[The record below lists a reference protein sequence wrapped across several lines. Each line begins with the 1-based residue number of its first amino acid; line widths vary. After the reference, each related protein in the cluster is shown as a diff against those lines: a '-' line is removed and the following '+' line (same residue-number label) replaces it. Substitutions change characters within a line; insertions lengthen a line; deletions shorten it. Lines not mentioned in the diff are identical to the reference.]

1 MEAANSH
8 ERSAGAPAAPLSDL
22 RSRDLKALARIEH
35 DIDRLGL
42 REHVRHL
49 DAWGYTVIK
58 GALDDNQI
66 MSARQAISRRV
77 ERVYG
82 SSPDL
87 LEAQA
92 EDFSGLSYQPYLLY
106 DDPVF
111 PEILMLERPLA
122 LITYLLGESC
132 HLSSIGS
139 HFKGPGGE
147 PLRLHSDNGNGIPSP
162 FPAYSQVANVNYALT
177 PYSKEAGALAIV
189 PGSHRLARHPSSRE
203 FELHGEAANP
213 NVCSMDIDPGDAVIW
228 HGNTWHGS
236 FRREIP
242 GIRMNL
248 SVYFARQYVVPQERQ
263 ATDDLAALLEAHP
276 NNARLARLLGAKQP
290 YGWQAQGPDYTK
302 MAQNPSGQFD

>member
-8 ERSAGAPAAPLSDL
+8 ERSPGAPAAPLSDL

-42 REHVRHL
+42 HEHVRYL

-58 GALDDNQI
+58 GALNDHQI

-82 SSPDL
+82 CSPDL

-147 PLRLHSDNGNGIPSP
+147 PLRLP
-162 FPAYSQVANVNYALT
+162 
-177 PYSKEAGALAIV
+177 V
-189 PGSHRLARHPSSRE
+189 P
-203 FELHGEAANP
+203 
-213 NVCSMDIDPGDAVIW
+213 
-228 HGNTWHGS
+228 
-236 FRREIP
+236 
-242 GIRMNL
+242 
-248 SVYFARQYVVPQERQ
+248 
-263 ATDDLAALLEAHP
+263 
-276 NNARLARLLGAKQP
+276 
-290 YGWQAQGPDYTK
+290 
-302 MAQNPSGQFD
+302 